1 VRGMKLFIPLA
12 AAIALSTAAC
22 AVDSGPDVRADT
34 DESPEHL
41 GQTAQQVT
49 IITCTGQAF
58 SLFRYVSSA
67 ASDHFY
73 TTNFNELGNGAGG
86 YRLEGTAGTLFSSIF
101 QACGAVPL
109 YRFYNAAGTDH
120 FYTTNYNEGA
130 GLSFEGVPGYCFPTP
145 GSGLTPL
152 YRYFSGAA
160 FDHFYT
166 TNFNELGDGAGGYGF
181 EGVQCYVAP

>member
-1 VRGMKLFIPLA
+1 MKHLLPLA
-12 AAIALSTAAC
+12 TALTLSTAAC
-22 AVDSGPDVRADT
+22 AVDAGSDVRADT
-34 DESPEHL
+34 DDTAEHL

-49 IITCTGQAF
+49 VISCTGQGF
-58 SLFRYVSSA
+58 SLLRYYSPA
-67 ASDHFY
+67 ATDHFY
-73 TTNFNELGNGAGG
+73 TINSAEGANAAG
-86 YRLEGTAGTLFSSIF
+86 YHLEGTAGTVFSSVF

-120 FYTTNYNEGA
+120 FYTTNFNEGA
-130 GLSFEGVPGYCFPTP
+130 GLSFEGIPGYCFPSP
-145 GSGLTPL
+145 ASGLTPL

-166 TNFNELGDGAGGYGF
+166 TNFGELGNGAGGYGL